1 MFRAT
6 KNAEHFFE
14 RKQKGANNKTTN
26 LIGKYLIKRKRA
38 QEGKRW
44 KGNKFYWKISVVTVI
59 AQNLSETVVQW
70 GVWATSP
77 HGINFCSIFLW
88 WTVSLQLIIHL
99 FESFPFI
106 NLLLFFVIFWLVFK
120 LIRAFSNE
128 LFLKIVCFRPTP

>member
-1 MFRAT
+1 MNGKIARNSTAGYDEKPEKRSKREGEKRLFARLCRKNCHGKKKKQEKQKENEGDAVFRAT

-70 GVWATSP
+70 GV
-77 HGINFCSIFLW
+77 
-88 WTVSLQLIIHL
+88 
-99 FESFPFI
+99 
-106 NLLLFFVIFWLVFK
+106 
-120 LIRAFSNE
+120 
-128 LFLKIVCFRPTP
+128 

>member
-70 GVWATSP
+70 GV
-77 HGINFCSIFLW
+77 
-88 WTVSLQLIIHL
+88 
-99 FESFPFI
+99 
-106 NLLLFFVIFWLVFK
+106 
-120 LIRAFSNE
+120 
-128 LFLKIVCFRPTP
+128 